1 MDKNGYPITS
11 GGTNSKGAAVT
22 SETYDRGTYTETI
35 TKVESPTGQVDI
47 YVDKESKN

>member
-1 MDKNGYPITS
+1 MCKNGYPITS
-11 GGTNSKGAAVT
+11 GGTNSKGATVT

-35 TKVESPTGQVDI
+35 TKVEKPNGQVDI